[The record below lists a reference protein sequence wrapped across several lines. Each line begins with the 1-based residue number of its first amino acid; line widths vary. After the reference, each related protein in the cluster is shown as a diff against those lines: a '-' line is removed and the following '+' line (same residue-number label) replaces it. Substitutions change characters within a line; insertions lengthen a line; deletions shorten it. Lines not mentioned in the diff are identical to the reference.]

1 MPSFLRD
8 WRYYKKFGERTYY
21 QEKNNCIEGPLEEAM
36 QRVTDI
42 VNMLRP
48 LPDFEDDENRVVTEE
63 ILINDDENTFEQII
77 KLD

>member
-1 MPSFLRD
+1 
-8 WRYYKKFGERTYY
+8 
-21 QEKNNCIEGPLEEAM
+21 LEEAI

-48 LPDFEDDENRVVTEE
+48 LPDFEDDENRVVTKE

>member
-1 MPSFLRD
+1 M
-8 WRYYKKFGERTYY
+8 
-21 QEKNNCIEGPLEEAM
+21 EEAI

-48 LPDFEDDENRVVTEE
+48 LPDFEDDENWVVTEE
-63 ILINDDENTFEQII
+63 ILINDENTFEQII